1 VDIEV
6 SSETFRSAAGPVASC
21 PIRTAPPRRHR
32 WSVWLGLGV
41 AGIVV
46 GGLLAAGAAVD
57 FSRLRA
63 LQSRGVMAEALVV
76 GDAGFRGCR
85 VRFEPR
91 EGVVVTGLVSRSG
104 GSGSGGRCPLG
115 PIQVVF
121 DPLHPANVRRAGA
134 LRPGVPA
141 VLLVVFSLVALA
153 GATAL
158 GAGLYGSHHAEP
170 CVPCNAAPLA
180 DGTHPPGWYDD
191 PWWPGAWRWWTGQGW
206 TGHTT
211 PDPTP
216 RPAARLGRLAP
227 VGAWYALGG
236 LVVSFL
242 ASAAA
247 ALLLRAVIP
256 TMVLP
261 RLIVAQFTLWAVLF
275 ATCVLF
281 SRRHGSGDWRADYGF
296 EFRLADLWSG
306 FGVLWLALTASV
318 VALLPILNHTA
329 LRGSNTRILTEFR
342 HSAPGYT
349 VVAAFAV
356 VGAPIFE
363 ELYFRGLLLRS
374 LASRTGTF
382 AAVCAQSLLFGLA
395 HANPAIG
402 AHNATVV
409 VGTAAIGLVLGFA
422 AAHYRRLGPGMAAH
436 GMRNLLSVVFLLTR

>member
-1 VDIEV
+1 
-6 SSETFRSAAGPVASC
+6 
-21 PIRTAPPRRHR
+21 
-32 WSVWLGLGV
+32 VWLGLGV

-46 GGLLAAGAAVD
+46 GGLLAASAALD
-57 FSRLRA
+57 FSHVRA
-63 LQSRGVMAEALVV
+63 LQSRGVITDAVV
-76 GDAGFRGCR
+76 IGDAGFRGCR
-85 VRFEPR
+85 VRFEPFS
-91 EGVVVTGLVSRSG
+91 GAVVTGFVSRSG
-104 GSGSGGRCPLG
+104 GSGSGGRCPLERVR
-115 PIQVVF
+115 VVF
-121 DPLHPANVRRAGA
+121 DPRHPANVRRAGA
-134 LRPGVPA
+134 LRASVPA
-141 VLLVVFSLVALA
+141 TRLVFFSLIALA
-153 GATAL
+153 AAAAL

-170 CVPCNAAPLA
+170 CASCNPAPLA

-191 PWWPGAWRWWTGQGW
+191 PWGPGASRWWTGQGW

-211 PDPTP
+211 ADPTP
-216 RPAARLGRLAP
+216 PPPARLARLAP
-227 VGAWYALGG
+227 IGAWYALGG

-242 ASAAA
+242 ASTAV
-247 ALLLRAVIP
+247 ALLLRAATP

-261 RLIVAQFTLWAVLF
+261 RLVVAQFTLWAVLF

-281 SRRHGSGDWRADYGF
+281 SRRHGSGDWKADYGF
-296 EFRLADLWSG
+296 EFRVADLWSG
-306 FGVLWLALTASV
+306 FGVLWLSLAATI
-318 VALLPILNHTA
+318 VALLPILSNTA

-374 LASRTGTF
+374 LASRTGTT

-402 AHNATVV
+402 AHNATVI
-409 VGTAAIGLVLGFA
+409 VGTAVTGLVLGFA